1 MTRKPLAGNVSGR
14 PSPARLRLFALSA
27 AISLALV
34 GGAAYADPNP
44 FARRGVDP
52 AAQAARNVQQ
62 QGQQSVQAQQMAQR
76 SLAAFAQAARV
87 RSALDAAQVAA
98 RTAAAASAAANQ
110 IPDGLAEGGLK
121 VAAGVRFEPGAIA
134 VEDPRLNQS
143 KLWLGAKGPSQS
155 KDGDKVTVTIEQT
168 QKKAILSWESFN
180 VGRRTTVHFDQRAGN
195 QAGGGNDWIALN
207 RVDDPSGRPSQ
218 IFGQIKAEG
227 SVYLLNRNGV
237 MFGGTSQVNTRSLL
251 VSSLNLFS
259 NDVAQSNR
267 IFIGEGVR
275 RAKADVAVLTSELA
289 EFVGGAATRP
299 QASGDI
305 RIDAGAQIKT
315 GSGGYALIAAPN
327 LSNAGSVIAEDG
339 HAQLAAVVGA
349 FSTPAPAGASNEL
362 SLRYSGVA
370 PQASAPNVGYGRLD
384 NTGIVA
390 SKRGT
395 VTLTGY
401 DLRQDGYV
409 GTTTSVS
416 RPGRISIVAANHA
429 RSAGVD
435 KPGDLSASTGG
446 KLSFGTGS
454 VTAILPERDGETTT
468 SAATA
473 DKAFQAPNAV
483 LAAAQM
489 RLQESSLVLMP
500 GARLD
505 LVGMEP
511 LRDGSSKPDVA
522 RIQIDRG
529 AQINVAGLADVQ
541 RPMSDHFITIERV
554 GENELADSPLLRG
567 GAFYRKKV
575 VLDARER
582 GVTDDGRA
590 WVGSPLFNAAG
601 YADQRP
607 RGIDQLLVDGGTINV
622 SAREFVARGGSV
634 IDVSGG
640 FLHYQGGMV
649 ETPRVI
655 GADGRTYRMAGA
667 DPSQSYLGF
676 AGQFSLDHQ
685 RWNVREYFYSGF
697 ARSDRYYESDYVQGG
712 DGGELNIVL
721 RQDAGVDAT
730 RVDTGL
736 VLAGELRGN
745 AESGRDQRERGAP
758 ALGGKFSVSVGGAGY
773 GHWTLQNGAVPDV
786 AADFSM
792 QQRLAQGQ
800 GGALSAQAL
809 NRAGF
814 GTVELS
820 DKLSRIEVASD
831 AHLQVDAGGRIALS
845 GARVDVAGTLQADSG
860 EIALS
865 ATSENDPDPQDGA
878 RRGIA
883 VRSGGRLLARGQW
896 VNDRDRVADQ
906 RQGGAHI
913 DGGRIS
919 LSVSEYPLLNGGEQD
934 GAGGGRDASGS
945 IVLDPGALL
954 DVSGGGRILPNGQ
967 LAAKDGVPLG
977 RGGDIALK
985 LYQPREGTQSL
996 NPFLPASAYAAEP
1009 GAGELRFS
1017 AQNLRGGG
1025 LAGGGT
1031 LSLHARDILIGA
1043 SAADPL
1049 AGDARTLRL
1058 DAGFFRDGDFGAYDL
1073 VARHDARILAGTQ
1086 LSVSQRNFLPNLD
1099 ALRGLASG
1107 GDLYAG
1113 LNAGGA
1119 GQYGAFGRL
1128 DDYHRDAADFFLEA
1142 GAATGRTLPNVA
1154 GLDQVRDTLTLE
1166 RGAQLQVDAGGA
1178 VRLGSRGQLTVL
1190 GSVIAHGGS
1199 IDLSGDT
1206 SSTALSPSHS
1216 PAQVDYWRADK
1227 SVWVGAEAVLDVS
1240 GVALLNPFKAPLPNG
1255 GAVPRDGKLLDGGR
1269 IGLSNDGGYVVVEQG
1284 ARLDLSGARAV
1295 FDLPADSGAIGQ
1307 APLQARTVWSDGGEL
1322 VLAAAGGLFFD
1333 GRIQAAGGDAK
1344 ARGGSVQLLTAQ
1356 SVRPLDVS
1364 GGRAP
1369 LATSQIVFHQSG
1381 SRLDPSARAGGT
1393 IEPGRDAPSGT
1404 MHFQADSLDGS
1415 GIDTL
1420 LVGIGEDGLIRG
1432 PGVAPVVF
1440 DGDVTLSP
1448 ARALMINARAFQAG
1462 GERGA
1467 ATLRSAYVSLQ
1478 GLGGDA
1484 ATALAEPGK
1493 PGAATLKVEAGF
1505 IDIGGRV
1512 ALRNFADAAF
1522 DSRGDIRFHTPS
1534 LYQSATINNEVR
1546 LVSGE
1551 LLSGGNLSFRAAQL
1565 YPASGETFIVRAL
1578 GAKDAAG
1585 QRADTAIRIAGNGA
1599 AAPLPLSAGGK
1610 LLLDASEIEQAGTL
1624 RAPAGQIVLGAGN
1637 ADDPATR
1644 ALFNQLALTPTRK
1657 VTLAPGSLTSV
1668 SLDGRVLPY
1677 GKTVDSLQWDG
1688 NEVEQRLTAPPLK
1701 RISLDGA
1708 ELSLQ
1713 AGARVDLSGGGD
1725 LQAFEWVAGTG
1736 GSRDLLSSFAVSYAD
1751 GGSGT
1756 RAPLY
1761 ADGREVYAI
1770 VPGAQSPLAASD
1782 PLLSQGAGPSQIGKS
1797 VYLSGVP
1804 GLADGVYTL
1813 LPGRYATLPGAF
1825 RVVQRSGGKDALAS
1839 QNLTAPDG
1847 THRVAGYYVD
1857 SLSGA
1862 RDARSQLFDVQSA
1875 AVWGQYSQYQLS
1887 RANKFFS
1894 EQAGKAGR
1902 FAPQLPR
1909 DGGQL
1914 VLSAQRALE
1923 LAARLDVAAADGGAA
1938 AQIDV
1943 VADAI
1948 QIRGRNQAALEGY
1961 VQLDAGQLSAL
1972 GAGSLLIGGVRERG
1986 GDGTAI
1992 SVRARDVLVSNDA
2005 ASPLQGPEIVLVA
2018 KAGDGSQGVRIEDG
2032 SVIQARGA
2040 LAGTGDLQL
2049 VVGQNADAAGNRPA
2063 ISGDGALLRV
2073 SNAGAATL
2081 QRRGLPAFEQS
2092 RGLLDVG
2099 AGARLDG
2106 GASLMLDA
2114 SGNARVDASAVLAGR
2129 DIEASSGRVVF
2140 SADPSARYD
2149 GFVVGRNTLAQFGQ
2163 AQRVSLRSY
2172 GEMAFYGDI
2181 DVDSDRELNLS
2192 ARRFGGDGGTVR
2204 LSAQRLSLGNEL
2216 GVQGG
2221 PAGDAPAGRGSLQLH
2236 GDSVA
2241 FSGGDSQFAGF
2252 AKVAVD
2258 AAKQISAGGRGSVDF
2273 GAADLRLQAPLIQA
2287 EGGAE
2292 QSLRSSGAIALVRVG
2307 DAAADAARPQ
2317 GGALELRGASIAG
2330 SALIRANSGRASLV
2344 ATQGDVR
2351 LDAGSAIDVSALPK
2365 AIFDQPVYAPGGR
2378 IELRAERGAI
2388 ALASGAQLDV
2398 SAAAGGGDAGELR
2411 LLAPQGAIALDG
2423 TLKGA
2428 APKGQGGRIELDSGA
2443 ALDLDALAQRLAQ
2456 SGIDRSIAVRSRSGN
2471 LQLGAG
2477 QTLKAREVSLI
2488 ADGGS
2493 DALLRDAANGN
2504 VRVLG
2509 DIDASGSAGGRIDLY
2524 GRHGVDLQGR
2534 LLANGSD
2541 AGKRGGTVRIG
2552 TSGRSDGSLNES
2564 FGYQNIAS
2572 DAAGVIRI
2580 GRDALI
2586 DVRGGSVGGLA
2597 GGKVELRAPLLVG
2610 GDVNIAVENPAAFV
2624 GAREVGLEA
2633 YAVWSASDA
2642 IDPAHPERHFDG
2654 IVDPAGW
2661 YAADGKLVAGK
2672 WRDASGAELA
2682 APQTPE
2688 QLALYLKTHY
2698 FTPEAANAAHQ
2709 GFYGYLNGDSVEHQA
2724 GTLMRFAQAPGFAF
2738 GERFAGIAQFRARPG
2753 IELQNPDAGRD
2764 GGAIRVLTNWNLNS
2778 GDRNAP
2784 DFRYQGA
2791 APVLTLRA
2799 AGDVQVN
2806 ASISDGFYNY
2816 NAAGSGAVG
2825 NYDGSAA
2832 ARMTWLQNN
2841 PLSMPDSEQFLP
2853 APQPYDPN
2861 DESGQYYG
2869 QYDELFGMMTKPD
2882 SALDNIVGPGTSLMG
2897 FIDLLIS
2904 IAGTGDAGI
2913 AEPTPPSGPGDYA
2926 GYLDRYRSYVLDLAN
2941 RIANG
2946 EAPPM
2951 TWVARLPV
2959 LGPVPPA
2966 ADRTPTLQA
2975 TVERPTPWLEQQ
2987 LAGGDS
2993 SRYRFVAGA
3002 DFASVAP
3009 DRAGSGAADIVF
3021 DGHTTLRK
3029 PGQSDL
3035 LLPNV
3040 LRTGTGEIELV
3051 AARDVRFADRDA
3063 PASVY
3068 TAGRPGAGTSADT
3081 SRPRVEGAA
3090 SPQNLG
3096 GPLVAVTGAVNPEAA
3111 GDLSL
3116 RAGRDIVGNRQIRDS
3131 DGRRSGVAGSYLVQ
3145 YWWPWM
3151 QTGNVVDADGRLV
3164 STSINFGGFAQGLL
3178 SVGGDIRLDAG
3189 RDLVEVSASSPTT
3202 WQRDGAGGLRRFG
3215 GGDLRASAGRDVLG
3229 GDFFVSQGEGSLNA
3243 GGRIGSAYELSVP
3256 VFIENVSS
3264 QTTTMGSGVAPIL
3277 AMQDARWKVGASGDV
3292 DIGRVLNPSYARLSE
3307 REVDSQTFGA
3317 DAALNATSTTGDV
3330 QLGSLLL
3337 GDALFAYGGR
3347 DPNRPQ
3353 APYNIG
3359 SSSLFAQVLPGS
3371 LSLVAIAGDV
3381 RVRNGGQLF
3390 PSARGGLSLLAG
3402 GDVLLYADTFPRL
3415 DTLRLLDIDPA
3426 WMPSPLQPL
3435 SSLPE
3440 QTAFDFSRLDVFIA
3454 SRDQRANLHRDD
3466 REPVRVYA
3474 LGDIVNG
3481 QPDQRQSFNTL
3492 TLELPKPATIRAGR
3506 DIVDLDLRGQNYRA
3520 SDATRVL
3527 AGRDLYYRPLG
3538 RSITGRVSRYNW
3550 MELGGPGS
3558 FEIQAGRDL
3567 GPFTSANEAYAF
3579 NQLRAEGG
3587 GIRTIGN
3594 RDNAGL
3600 GYDGAD
3606 LVVRFGVAPG
3616 IDTRAFAARYLDP
3629 AGEESAA
3636 YAGWL
3641 AAYVRQ
3647 QRRDAGGEGQ
3657 GDGALSPQQ
3666 AWAEFAQLPEAAQQR
3681 LVDKVFLDLLERAGR
3696 DNKNP
3701 ASPEF
3706 GKYAAGY
3713 RAINTLFPQALGYTA
3728 NRLDGGANGA
3738 DAPVATG
3745 RMDMRGST
3753 VQTQQGGDVRIL
3765 GPGGEVLVGSVAA
3778 PPLVTNNRGETVI
3791 GPNQQGVLTL
3801 DVGDIGIFTDRS
3813 VLLAQ
3818 SRIFTQRGGDLTIWS
3833 SNGDINAGKGA
3844 KTSSD
3849 KPPVRYVCDVDQY
3862 CRIDA
3867 RGLVTGA
3874 GIATLQ
3880 TAAAGKAGDAV
3891 LVAPRGTIDAGDAGI
3906 RIGGNLIVAAQTIAN
3921 ADNIQVDGDSLGIP
3935 VARNVDTG
3943 ALSAASSAS
3952 SGVNAVAE
3960 QMAERRPAMGGRDLP
3975 AVISV
3980 QVIGFGQ
3987 CQASNPRCANSP

>member
-1 MTRKPLAGNVSGR
+1 MTRKPLAGNDSGR
-14 PSPARLRLFALSA
+14 PSRLRRLALSA

-34 GGAAYADPNP
+34 GGAAHADPNP
-44 FARRGVDP
+44 FARRSADP
-52 AAQAARNVQQ
+52 AAQAARSVQQ
-62 QGQQSVQAQQMAQR
+62 QGLQSVQAQQMAQR
-76 SLAAFAQAARV
+76 SLDAFAQAARV

-98 RTAAAASAAANQ
+98 RAAAAASAAANQ
-110 IPDGLAEGGLK
+110 VPDGLVQGGLK

-143 KLWLGAKGPSQS
+143 KLWLGAKGPTQNN
-155 KDGDKVTVTIEQT
+155 DAGGNVTVTIEQT

-180 VGRRTTVHFDQRAGN
+180 VGRRTTVHFDQRGGN
-195 QAGGGNDWIALN
+195 QTGGGNDWIALN

-237 MFGGTSQVNTRSLL
+237 IFGGTSQVNTRSLL

-259 NDVAQSNR
+259 NDIAQSNR
-267 IFIGEGVR
+267 VFIGEGVR

-289 EFVGGAATRP
+289 EFAGGSAARP

-305 RIDAGAQIKT
+305 RIEAGAQLKT
-315 GSGGYALIAAPN
+315 GSGGFALVAAPN

-349 FSTPAPAGASNEL
+349 FSTPASSGNGNEL

-370 PQASAPNVGYGRLD
+370 PQASAPNAGYGRLD

-390 SKRGT
+390 SRRGA

-401 DLRQDGYV
+401 DLHQDGYV

-435 KPGDLSASTGG
+435 RPGDLSGSTGG
-446 KLSFGTGS
+446 KLSFGNGS
-454 VTAILPERDGETTT
+454 VTAILPDSDGETTT
-468 SAATA
+468 SAPTA
-473 DKAFQAPNAV
+473 DKAFQPPSAV

-489 RLQESSLVLMP
+489 RMQENSLLLMP
-500 GARLD
+500 GAKLD

-511 LRDGSSKPDVA
+511 LRDGSNKPEVA

-529 AQINVAGLADVQ
+529 AQINVAGLADVL
-541 RPMSDHFITIERV
+541 RPMSDNFITIERV

-607 RGIDQLLVDGGTINV
+607 RGIDQLLIDGGTINV

-655 GADGRTYRMAGA
+655 GADGRTYRLAGA
-667 DPSQSYLGF
+667 DPSQSYQGF

-685 RWNVREYFYSGF
+685 RWNVREYFLSSFG
-697 ARSDRYYESDYVQGG
+697 RSDRYYESDYAQGG
-712 DGGELNIVL
+712 DGGQLNITL
-721 RQDAGVDAT
+721 RQDAGSDAT

-736 VLAGELRGN
+736 VLAGDLRAN
-745 AESGRDQRERGAP
+745 AESGRDQRARGAP
-758 ALGGKFSVSVGGAGY
+758 ALGGKLSVSVAGSGY
-773 GHWTLQNGAVPDV
+773 GLWTLQAGAVPDV

-792 QQRLAQGQ
+792 QQRLPQGQ
-800 GGALSAQAL
+800 GGVLSTQAL
-809 NRAGF
+809 DRAGF
-814 GTVELS
+814 GTVELN
-820 DKLSRIEVASD
+820 DRLSRIDVAQD
-831 AHLQVDAGGRIALS
+831 AHLRVDAGGRIALS

-865 ATSENDPDPQDGA
+865 ATSENDPALEAGA
-878 RRGIA
+878 RRGIT

-896 VNDRDRVADQ
+896 VNDRDRVADE
-906 RQGGAHI
+906 REGGAHI
-913 DGGRIS
+913 DGGKIS
-919 LSVSEYPLLNGGEQD
+919 LSVSEYPRLD
-934 GAGGGRDASGS
+934 GAGRDASGS

-985 LYQPREGTQSL
+985 LYQPRDGGQTL
-996 NPFLPASAYAAEP
+996 NPFLPASQFDAEP

-1043 SAADPL
+1043 AAGDAL
-1049 AGDARTLRL
+1049 AADARTLRL

-1073 VARHDARILAGTQ
+1073 VARHDARILAGTP
-1086 LSVSQRNFLPNLD
+1086 LSVSQRNFLPDLD
-1099 ALRGLASG
+1099 ALRELRSG

-1113 LNAGGA
+1113 LDASGA
-1119 GQYGAFGRL
+1119 GRYGAFGRL

-1142 GAATGRTLPNVA
+1142 GAATGRTLQNVPGVDA
-1154 GLDQVRDTLTLE
+1154 IRDTLTLG
-1166 RGAQLQVDAGGA
+1166 RGAQVQVDAGGA

-1190 GSVIAHGGS
+1190 GSVVAHGGS

-1206 SSTALSPSHS
+1206 SSNALSPSHS
-1216 PAQVDYWRADK
+1216 PSQVDYWRADK
-1227 SVWVGAEAVLDVS
+1227 SVWVGADAVLDVS
-1240 GVALLNPFKAPLPNG
+1240 GVALLNPFETPLPNG
-1255 GAVPRDGKLLDGGR
+1255 GAAPRDGKVLDGGR
-1269 IGLSNDGGYVVVEQG
+1269 IRLSNDGGYVVVEQG
-1284 ARLDLSGARAV
+1284 ARLDLSGGRAM
-1295 FDLPADSGAIGQ
+1295 FDLPADGGSLGQ
-1307 APLQARTVWSDGGEL
+1307 APLQPRAVWSDGGEL

-1333 GRIQAAGGDAK
+1333 GRIQAAGGDAQ

-1356 SVRPLDVS
+1356 SVRPLDLG

-1369 LATSQIVFHQSG
+1369 LATSQIVFYQSG
-1381 SRLDPSARAGGT
+1381 SRLDAAARAGGV
-1393 IEPGRDAPSGT
+1393 IEPGRSQPSGT
-1404 MHFQADSLDGS
+1404 MHFQADALDGS
-1415 GIDTL
+1415 GIDTV

-1432 PGVAPVVF
+1432 PGVVPVVF
-1440 DGDVTLSP
+1440 DGEVTLSP

-1467 ATLRSAYVSLQ
+1467 ARLRSAYVSLQ

-1484 ATALAEPGK
+1484 AVALAEPGQ
-1493 PGAATLKVEAGF
+1493 PGAATLSVEAGF

-1512 ALRNFADAAF
+1512 ALRNFADASF
-1522 DSRGDIRFHTPS
+1522 DSRGDIRFHTPNE
-1534 LYQSATINNEVR
+1534 YQSATIANEVR
-1546 LVSGE
+1546 RVPGE
-1551 LLSGGNLSFRAAQL
+1551 LLTGGDLSFRAAQL
-1565 YPASGETFIVRAL
+1565 YPATGETFIVRAL
-1578 GAKDAAG
+1578 GAKDAGG
-1585 QRADTAIRIAGNGA
+1585 QRADTSIRIAGNGNA
-1599 AAPLPLSAGGK
+1599 AALPLSAGGQ
-1610 LLLDASEIEQAGTL
+1610 LLLDATQIEQAGTL
-1624 RAPAGQIVLGAGN
+1624 RAPAGQIVLGAAN

-1688 NEVEQRLTAPPLK
+1688 NDVEQRLTAPPLK

-1708 ELSLQ
+1708 ELALQ
-1713 AGARVDLSGGGD
+1713 DGARVDLSGGGD

-1736 GSRDLLSSFAVSYAD
+1736 GSRDLLSTYAVSYAD

-1756 RAPLY
+1756 RASLY
-1761 ADGREVYAI
+1761 PDAREVYAI

-1782 PLLSQGAGPSQIGKS
+1782 PLLSQGAGGGQVGKS

-1825 RVVQRSGGKDALAS
+1825 RVVQRSGGQDALAS

-1857 SLSGA
+1857 ALSGA
-1862 RDARSQLFDVQSA
+1862 REARSQLFDVQSA

-1894 EQAGKAGR
+1894 EQASKAGR

-1938 AQIDV
+1938 AQIDL

-1948 QIRGRNQAALEGY
+1948 QIRGRNQAAREGY

-1986 GDGTAI
+1986 SDGTAI

-2018 KAGDGSQGVRIEDG
+2018 KAGDGSQGVRLEDG

-2040 LAGTGDLQL
+2040 LAGAGDLQL
-2049 VVGQNADAAGNRPA
+2049 SVGQNADAASNRPA

-2081 QRRGLPAFEQS
+2081 QRRGLPAFAQS
-2092 RGLLDVG
+2092 RGLLDIG
-2099 AGARLDG
+2099 AGARVDG
-2106 GASLMLDA
+2106 GAALMLDA

-2129 DIEASSGRVVF
+2129 DIQASSGRVVF
-2140 SADPSARYD
+2140 SADPNADYD

-2181 DVDSDRELNLS
+2181 EVDSDRELNLS
-2192 ARRFGGDGGTVR
+2192 ARRFGGDGGRVR
-2204 LSAQRLSLGNEL
+2204 LRAQRLSLGNEL

-2221 PAGDAPAGRGSLQLH
+2221 PAGDAPAGAGALELRG
-2236 GDSVA
+2236 DAVA
-2241 FSGGDSQFAGF
+2241 FTGGDSQFAGF
-2252 AKVAVD
+2252 DKVSVD
-2258 AAKQISAGGRGSVDF
+2258 AGKQISAGGRGSVDF

-2292 QSLRSSGAIALVRVG
+2292 QSLRSGGAIVLARVG
-2307 DAAADAARPQ
+2307 EAAGDAARPQ
-2317 GGALELRGASIAG
+2317 GGALELRGASVTG

-2378 IELRAERGAI
+2378 IELRAERGGI
-2388 ALASGAQLDV
+2388 ALASGAGLDV

-2411 LLAPQGAIALDG
+2411 LLAAQGAIALDG

-2428 APKGQGGRIELDSGA
+2428 APKGQGGRIELDSGS

-2456 SGIDRSIAVRSRSGN
+2456 SGIDRSVSVRSRAGN
-2471 LQLGAG
+2471 LQLSAG

-2488 ADGGS
+2488 ADGGA

-2509 DIDASGSAGGRIDLY
+2509 DIDASGSAGGRIELY
-2524 GRHGVDLQGR
+2524 GRHGVELQGR
-2534 LLANGSD
+2534 LLANGSAAD
-2541 AGKRGGTVRIG
+2541 KRGGTVRIG
-2552 TSGRSDGSLNES
+2552 TGGRSDGTLNADY
-2564 FGYQNIAS
+2564 GYQNVLS

-2586 DVRGGSVGGLA
+2586 DVRGGSAGGLS

-2610 GDVNIAVENPAAFV
+2610 GDVNVVIDSPAAIV

-2633 YAVWSASDA
+2633 YAVWSAADA
-2642 IDPAHPERHFDG
+2642 VDPAHPERHFDG

-2661 YAADGKLVAGK
+2661 YGADGKLVAGT

-2688 QLALYLKTHY
+2688 QLATYLKTHY
-2698 FTPEAANAAHQ
+2698 FTPDAANAAHQ
-2709 GFYGYLNGDSVEHQA
+2709 GFYGYIDGDGVKHEA
-2724 GTLMRFAQAPGFAF
+2724 GTLMRFAQNPGFAF
-2738 GERFAGIAQFRARPG
+2738 GERFAGIANFRARPG
-2753 IELQNPDAGRD
+2753 IELQNPDASRD

-2799 AGDVQVN
+2799 AGDLQIA

-2825 NYDGSAA
+2825 TYDGSVG
-2832 ARMTWLQNN
+2832 ARNQWLQNT
-2841 PLSMPDSEQFLP
+2841 PPSMPDSLAFLP
-2853 APQPYDPN
+2853 EPPQYDPN

-2869 QYDELFGMMTKPD
+2869 QYDELFGMMTRPD
-2882 SALDNIVGPGTSLMG
+2882 SALDGIVGPGTSLMG

-2904 IAGTGDAGI
+2904 IAGVGDAGI
-2913 AEPTPPSGPGDYA
+2913 AEPAPPTGPGDYA
-2926 GYLDRYRSYVLDLAN
+2926 GYLERYRGYVLDLAN
-2941 RIANG
+2941 RVANG
-2946 EAPPM
+2946 ELPPM
-2951 TWVARLPV
+2951 TWTPYLPV

-2966 ADRTPTLQA
+2966 ADRTPSLQA
-2975 TVERPTPWLEQQ
+2975 SAERPTPWLEQQ
-2987 LAGGDS
+2987 LFGGDS

-3029 PGQSDL
+3029 NGQSDL

-3068 TAGRPGAGTSADT
+3068 TAGRPGEGTRADT
-3081 SRPRVEGAA
+3081 SRPRVEGAG
-3090 SPQNLG
+3090 SPQNLNG
-3096 GPLVAVTGAVNPEAA
+3096 ALIAVTGAVTPEAA

-3131 DGRRSGVAGSYLVQ
+3131 DGRRSGVAGTYLVQ

-3151 QTGNVVDADGRLV
+3151 QTGNTISTDDGRTL
-3164 STSINFGGFAQGLL
+3164 STSINFGAFAQGLL

-3189 RDLVEVSASSPTT
+3189 RDLIEVSASSPTT
-3202 WQRDGAGGLRRFG
+3202 WMRDGAGGLRQFG
-3215 GGDLRASAGRDVLG
+3215 GGDLIANAGRDVLG
-3229 GDFFVSQGEGSLNA
+3229 GDFFVSKGAGALTA
-3243 GGRIGSAYELSVP
+3243 GGRIGSSYDLSVP
-3256 VFIENVSS
+3256 VYIENISTSVS
-3264 QTTTMGSGVAPIL
+3264 TMTSSVAPIL
-3277 AMQDARWKVGASGDV
+3277 AMQDAQWRASAAGDV

-3307 REVDSQTFGA
+3307 REVDSQRFGA
-3317 DAALNATSTTGDV
+3317 NASFAATSVTGDV
-3330 QLGSLLL
+3330 QLGSLSL
-3337 GDALFAYGGR
+3337 GDALFGYGAR
-3347 DPNRPQ
+3347 DAGRPQ
-3353 APYNIG
+3353 SPYNIG
-3359 SSSLFAQVLPGS
+3359 SNSLFAQVLPSSVS
-3371 LSLVAIAGDV
+3371 LIAIAGDV
-3381 RVRNGGQLF
+3381 SVRNGGQLF
-3390 PSARGGLSLLAG
+3390 PSATGGLSLLAG
-3402 GDVLLYADTFPRL
+3402 GDVLLYSEQYPRL
-3415 DTLRLLDIDPA
+3415 DTLRLLDIDPS

-3440 QTAFDFSRLDVFIA
+3440 ATAFDFSRVDVFA
-3454 SRDQRANLHRDD
+3454 PGRDQRANLHRDD
-3466 REPVRVYA
+3466 REPVRIYA

-3481 QPDQRQSFNTL
+3481 LPDQRQSFNTL
-3492 TLELPKPATIRAGR
+3492 TLDLPKPATIRAGR

-3527 AGRDLYYRPLG
+3527 AGRDLYDRPLG
-3538 RSITGRVSRYNW
+3538 RSISGRVSRYGW
-3550 MELGGPGS
+3550 LELGGPGS

-3636 YAGWL
+3636 YRAWL
-3641 AAYVRQ
+3641 ADYVRQ
-3647 QRRDAGGEGQ
+3647 QRRDAGSDGGE
-3657 GDGALSPQQ
+3657 LSPQQ
-3666 AWAEFAQLPEAAQQR
+3666 AWAEFAQLPEAVQQR
-3681 LVDKVFLDLLERAGR
+3681 LADRVFLDLLERAGR

-3713 RAINTLFPQALGYTA
+3713 RAINTLFPSALGYTA

-3745 RMDMRGST
+3745 RLDMRGST
-3753 VQTQQGGDVRIL
+3753 LQTQQGGDVRIL
-3765 GPGGEVLVGSVAA
+3765 GPGGELLVGSVAA

-3880 TAAAGKAGDAV
+3880 TATGGKAGDAV

-3921 ADNIQVDGDSLGIP
+3921 ADNIQVDGESLGIP

-3943 ALSAASSAS
+3943 ALSAASSANA
-3952 SGVNAVAE
+3952 GVNSVAE
-3960 QMAERRPAMGGRDLP
+3960 QMAEKRPAMGGRDLP

-3987 CQASNPRCANSP
+3987 CGVNDPRCANAP

>member
-1 MTRKPLAGNVSGR
+1 MTRKPLARTDSAR
-14 PSPARLRLFALSA
+14 LSPARLRLLALSA

-34 GGAAYADPNP
+34 GGGAHADPNP
-44 FARRGVDP
+44 FARRAADP
-52 AAQAARNVQQ
+52 AAQAARAVQQ
-62 QGQQSVQAQQMAQR
+62 QGLQSAQAQQMAQR
-76 SLAAFAQAARV
+76 SLAAFAQASRV

-98 RTAAAASAAANQ
+98 RAAAAASAAANQ
-110 IPDGLAEGGLK
+110 VPDGLVQGGLK
-121 VAAGVRFEPGAIA
+121 VANGVRFEPGAIA

-143 KLWLGAKGPSQS
+143 KLWLGAKGPTQNN
-155 KDGDKVTVTIEQT
+155 DAGGNVVVTIEQT

-180 VGRRTTVHFDQRAGN
+180 VGRRTTVYFDQRAGN
-195 QAGGGNDWIALN
+195 QSGGGNDWIALN

-237 MFGGTSQVNTRSLL
+237 IFGGTSQVNTRSLL

-259 NDVAQSNR
+259 NDLAQSNR

-275 RAKADVAVLTSELA
+275 RAKADLAVLTSELA
-289 EFVGGAATRP
+289 DYVGGGAPRP
-299 QASGDI
+299 QASGDV
-305 RIDAGAQIKT
+305 RIEAGAQVKT
-315 GSGGYALIAAPN
+315 APGGFALVAAPN
-327 LSNAGSVIAEDG
+327 VNNAGSVIAEDG

-349 FSTPAPAGASNEL
+349 YSTQAPSGASNEL
-362 SLRYSGVA
+362 SLRYAGVA
-370 PQASAPNVGYGRLD
+370 PQASAAVVGYGRLD

-390 SKRGT
+390 SKRGA

-401 DLRQDGYV
+401 ELHQDGYV

-429 RSAGVD
+429 RSAGID
-435 KPGDLSASTGG
+435 RPEDLSGSTGG
-446 KLSFGTGS
+446 SLSFGSGS

-468 SAATA
+468 SAPTA
-473 DKAFQAPNAV
+473 DKAFQPPSAV

-489 RLQESSLVLMP
+489 RMQENSLILMP
-500 GARLD
+500 GAKLD
-505 LVGMEP
+505 LVGMDP
-511 LRDGSSKPDVA
+511 LRDGASKPAIA

-529 AQINVAGLADVQ
+529 AQINVAGLADVL
-541 RPMSDHFITIERV
+541 RPMSDNFITIERI

-582 GVTDDGRA
+582 GVADDGRA
-590 WVGSPLFNAAG
+590 WVGSPLFNASG

-607 RGIDQLLVDGGTINV
+607 RGIDQMLIDGGTINV

-655 GADGRTYRMAGA
+655 GADGRTYRLAGA
-667 DPSQSYLGF
+667 DPSQSYRGF
-676 AGQFSLDHQ
+676 AGQFSLAHQ
-685 RWNVREYFYSGF
+685 RWNVNEYFYSAFG
-697 ARSDRYYESDYVQGG
+697 RSDRYYESDYVQGG
-712 DGGELNIVL
+712 DGGQLNINL
-721 RQDAGVDAT
+721 RQDSGADAI

-736 VLAGELRGN
+736 VLAGDLRAN
-745 AESGRDQRERGAP
+745 AVSGRDQRERGTP
-758 ALGGKFSVSVGGAGY
+758 ALGGRLSVNVSGGGY
-773 GHWTLQNGAVPDV
+773 GLWTLQSGPVADV
-786 AADFSM
+786 AADFSL

-800 GGALSAQAL
+800 GGVLSTQSL
-809 NRAGF
+809 NQAGF
-814 GTVELS
+814 GTVELN
-820 DKLSRIEVASD
+820 DRLSRIEVASD

-845 GARVDVAGTLQADSG
+845 GARIDVAGTLQADSG

-865 ATSENDPDPQDGA
+865 ATSENDPNPEAGA
-878 RRGIA
+878 RRGIT
-883 VRSGGRLLARGQW
+883 VRDGGRLLARGQW
-896 VNDRDRVADQ
+896 VNDRDRVADE

-919 LSVSEYPLLNGGEQD
+919 LSVSEYPRLD

-945 IVLDPGALL
+945 ILLDPGALL

-985 LYQPREGTQSL
+985 LYQPREGTQTL
-996 NPFLPASAYAAEP
+996 NPFLPASHFAAEP
-1009 GAGELRFS
+1009 GAGELRFTM
-1017 AQNLRGGG
+1017 QNLRGGG

-1031 LSLHARDILIGA
+1031 LTLHARDILIGA
-1043 SAADPL
+1043 AVGGALAA
-1049 AGDARTLRL
+1049 DARTLKL

-1073 VARHDARILAGTQ
+1073 LARHDARILAGTQ
-1086 LSVSQRNFLPNLD
+1086 LSVSQRNFLPDLE
-1099 ALRGLASG
+1099 ALRELRSG

-1113 LNAGGA
+1113 LGTDGA
-1119 GQYGAFGRL
+1119 GRYGAFGRL

-1142 GAATGRTLPNVA
+1142 GAATGRTLPNVP
-1154 GLDQVRDTLTLE
+1154 GVDQVRDTLTLE
-1166 RGAQLQVDAGGA
+1166 RDAKLQVDAGGA

-1190 GSVIAHGGS
+1190 GSVTAHGGS

-1206 SSTALSPSHS
+1206 SANALSPSHS
-1216 PAQVDYWRADK
+1216 PSQVDYWRADK
-1227 SVWVGAEAVLDVS
+1227 SVWVGSNAVLDVS
-1240 GVALLNPFKAPLPNG
+1240 GITLFNPFKAPLPNG
-1255 GAVPRDGKLLDGGR
+1255 GAAPRDGKVLDGGR
-1269 IGLSNDGGYVVVEQG
+1269 IRLSNDGGYVVVEQG
-1284 ARLDLSGARAV
+1284 ARLDLSGSRAV
-1295 FDLPADSGAIGQ
+1295 FDLPAAAGALGQ
-1307 APLQARTVWSDGGEL
+1307 APLQPRAVWSDGGEL

-1333 GRIQAAGGDAK
+1333 GRIQAAGGDAQ

-1356 SVRPLDVS
+1356 SVRPLDVA

-1381 SRLDPSARAGGT
+1381 SQLDPSARAGGA
-1393 IEPGRDAPSGT
+1393 IEPGREQPSGT
-1404 MHFQADSLDGS
+1404 LHFQADTLDGS

-1432 PGVAPVVF
+1432 PGVVPVVF
-1440 DGDVTLSP
+1440 DGEVTLSP

-1467 ATLRSAYVSLQ
+1467 ARLRSAYVSLQ

-1484 ATALAEPGK
+1484 AAALPEPGK
-1493 PGAATLKVEAGF
+1493 PGAATLSVEAGF

-1522 DSRGDIRFHTPS
+1522 DSRGDIRFHTPGI
-1534 LYQSATINNEVR
+1534 YQSATIGNEVR
-1546 LVSGE
+1546 LVPGE
-1551 LLSGGNLSFRAAQL
+1551 LLTGGNLSLRAAQI

-1578 GAKDAAG
+1578 GAKDASG
-1585 QRADTAIRIAGNGA
+1585 RRADTAIRIAGNGN

-1610 LLLDASEIEQAGTL
+1610 LLLDATEIEQAGTL
-1624 RAPAGQIVLGAGN
+1624 RAPAGQIVLGAAN
-1637 ADDPATR
+1637 AEDPATR

-1713 AGARVDLSGGGD
+1713 DGARVDLSGGGD
-1725 LQAFEWVAGTG
+1725 LQAFEWIAGTG
-1736 GSRDLLSSFAVSYAD
+1736 GSRDLLSSVGVSYAD
-1751 GGSGT
+1751 GGSGS
-1756 RAPLY
+1756 RASLY
-1761 ADGREVYAI
+1761 PDGREVYAI
-1770 VPGAQSPLAASD
+1770 IPGAQSPLAASD
-1782 PLLSQGAGPSQIGKS
+1782 PLLSQGSGGSQVGKS

-1825 RVVQRSGGKDALAS
+1825 RVVQRSGGQDALAS

-1857 SLSGA
+1857 ALSGA

-1894 EQAGKAGR
+1894 DQAGKAGR

-1938 AQIDV
+1938 AQIDL

-1948 QIRGRNQAALEGY
+1948 QIRGANQAARDGY

-1986 GDGTAI
+1986 SDGTAI

-2005 ASPLQGPEIVLVA
+2005 ASPLQGAEILLVA
-2018 KAGDGSQGVRIEDG
+2018 KAGDGSQGVRVEDG
-2032 SVIQARGA
+2032 GVIQARGA
-2040 LAGTGDLQL
+2040 LAGAGDLRL
-2049 VVGQNADAAGNRPA
+2049 TIGQDADSAANRAA

-2081 QRRGLPAFEQS
+2081 QRRGLPAFAQS
-2092 RGLLDVG
+2092 RGLLEVG

-2106 GASLMLDA
+2106 GAALMLDA
-2114 SGNARVDASAVLAGR
+2114 SGNARVDASALLAGR
-2129 DIEASSGRVVF
+2129 DIQASSGRVVF
-2140 SADPSARYD
+2140 SADPNARYD

-2181 DVDSDRELNLS
+2181 EVDSDRELNLS
-2192 ARRFGGDGGTVR
+2192 ARRFSGDGGDVR
-2204 LSAQRLSLGNEL
+2204 LSAQRLSVGNEL
-2216 GVQGG
+2216 GAQGG
-2221 PAGDAPAGRGSLQLH
+2221 PAGDAPAGTGTLQLR
-2236 GDSVA
+2236 GGTVA
-2241 FSGGDSQFAGF
+2241 FTGGDSQFAGF
-2252 AKVAVD
+2252 RQVAVE
-2258 AAKQISAGGRGSVDF
+2258 ATRQISAGGRGSVDF

-2292 QSLRSSGAIALVRVG
+2292 QSLRSSGAITLARVG
-2307 DAAADAARPQ
+2307 EAASDAAGAQ

-2330 SALIRANSGRASLV
+2330 NALIRAHSGRVSLV
-2344 ATQGDVR
+2344 ASQGDVR

-2388 ALASGAQLDV
+2388 ALATGASLDV

-2443 ALDLDALAQRLAQ
+2443 ALNLDTLAQRLAG
-2456 SGIDRSIAVRSRSGN
+2456 SGIDRSVAVRSRSGD
-2471 LQLGAG
+2471 LQLSAG
-2477 QTLKAREVSLI
+2477 HTLRAHEVSLT
-2488 ADGGS
+2488 ADGGA

-2504 VRVLG
+2504 VRILG
-2509 DIDASGSAGGRIDLY
+2509 DIDASGSAGGRIELY
-2524 GRHGVDLQGR
+2524 GRHGVELQGR

-2552 TSGRSDGSLNES
+2552 TSGRSDGSLNEQY
-2564 FGYQNIAS
+2564 GYQNVAA

-2586 DVRGGSVGGLA
+2586 DVRGGSAGGLS

-2610 GDVNIAVENPAAFV
+2610 GDVNVVVDNPGAIV

-2633 YAVWSASDA
+2633 YAVWSAGDA
-2642 IDPAHPERHFDG
+2642 VNPDHPERHFDG

-2661 YAADGKLVAGK
+2661 YGSDGKLVAGK

-2698 FTPEAANAAHQ
+2698 FTPDAANAAHQ
-2709 GFYGYLNGDSVEHQA
+2709 GFYGYLNGDGVAHQA
-2724 GTLMRFAQAPGFAF
+2724 GTLMRFVQNPGFAF
-2738 GERFAGIAQFRARPG
+2738 GERFAGIGNFRVRPG
-2753 IELQNPDAGRD
+2753 IELQNPDAARD

-2816 NAAGSGAVG
+2816 NAAGSGAIG
-2825 NYDGSAA
+2825 NYDGSVA

-2913 AEPTPPSGPGDYA
+2913 AEPAPPTGPGDYA
-2926 GYLDRYRSYVLDLAN
+2926 GYLERYRGYVIDLAN
-2941 RIANG
+2941 RVANG
-2946 EAPPM
+2946 ESPPM
-2951 TWVARLPV
+2951 TWAPRLPV

-2966 ADRTPTLQA
+2966 ADRTPMLQA
-2975 TVERPTPWLEQQ
+2975 SVERPTPWLEQQ

-3002 DFASVAP
+3002 DFSSVAP
-3009 DRAGSGAADIVF
+3009 DRAGDGAADIVF

-3068 TAGRPGAGTSADT
+3068 TAGRPGEGTGVDT

-3090 SPQNLG
+3090 SPQNLN

-3111 GDLSL
+3111 GNLSV
-3116 RAGRDIVGNRQIRDS
+3116 RAGRDIVGNRQVRDS
-3131 DGRRSGVAGSYLVQ
+3131 DGRRSGVAGSYLNQ

-3151 QTGNVVDADGRLV
+3151 QTGNVAGPDGRLI

-3189 RDLVEVSASSPTT
+3189 RDLIEVSASSPTT
-3202 WQRDGAGGLRRFG
+3202 WLRDGAGALRRFG
-3215 GGDLRASAGRDVLG
+3215 GGDLYANAGRNVLG
-3229 GDFFVSQGEGSLNA
+3229 GDFFVSQGQGSLNA
-3243 GGRIGSAYELSVP
+3243 GGRIGSAYDLNVP
-3256 VFIENVSS
+3256 VFIENVTS
-3264 QTTTMGSGVAPIL
+3264 QTTTMSSSVAPIL
-3277 AMQDARWKVGASGDV
+3277 AMQDARWNVGASGDI

-3307 REVDSQTFGA
+3307 REVDSQSFGA
-3317 DAALNATSTTGDV
+3317 DAALNATSTTGNV

-3337 GDALFAYGGR
+3337 GDVLFGYGGR
-3347 DPNRPQ
+3347 DPGRPQ
-3353 APYNIG
+3353 SPYNIG
-3359 SSSLFAQVLPGS
+3359 SSSLFAQVLPGY
-3371 LSLVAIAGDV
+3371 LGLTAIAGDV

-3390 PSARGGLSLLAG
+3390 PALRGGLSLLAG
-3402 GDVLLYADTFPRL
+3402 GDVQLYADQFPRL

-3440 QTAFDFSRLDVFIA
+3440 QTAFDFSRLDVFIPN
-3454 SRDQRANLHRDD
+3454 RDQRANLHRDD

-3481 QPDQRQSFNTL
+3481 QPGPSQSFNTL
-3492 TLELPKPATIRAGR
+3492 TLDLPKPATLRAGR
-3506 DIVDLDLRGQNYRA
+3506 DIVDLDLRGQNYRD

-3538 RSITGRVSRYNW
+3538 RSISGRVSRYNW
-3550 MELGGPGS
+3550 LELGGPGS

-3579 NQLRAEGG
+3579 DQLRAEGG

-3600 GYDGAD
+3600 GYAGAD
-3606 LVVRFGVAPG
+3606 LVLRFGVAPG

-3629 AGEESAA
+3629 AGAESAA
-3636 YAGWL
+3636 YAAWL
-3641 AAYVRQ
+3641 AEYVRQ
-3647 QRRDAGGEGQ
+3647 QRRDAGRDG
-3657 GDGALSPQQ
+3657 GDLSPQQ
-3666 AWAEFAQLPEAAQQR
+3666 AWAEFAQLPQEAQQR
-3681 LVDKVFLDLLERAGR
+3681 LVDRVFLDLLERAGR

-3713 RAINTLFPQALGYTA
+3713 RAINTLFPSALGYTA
-3728 NRLDGGANGA
+3728 NRLEGGANGA

-3745 RMDMRGST
+3745 RFDMRGST

-3818 SRIFTQRGGDLTIWS
+3818 SRIFTQGGGDLTIWS

-3849 KPPVRYVCDVDQY
+3849 KPPVRYVCDLDQY

-3874 GIATLQ
+3874 GIATMQ
-3880 TAAAGKAGDAV
+3880 TAAGAKAGDAV

-3921 ADNIQVDGDSLGIP
+3921 ADNIQVDGESIGIP

-3960 QMAERRPAMGGRDLP
+3960 QMAEKRPPIGGRDLP

-3987 CQASNPRCANSP
+3987 CEADNPRCANAP